1 MAGETGG
8 VVNGVTRARTSRG
21 SGGGC
26 GGRYRPNVHLANGPD
41 IFLYFELLT
50 GMRLRCVIEAIGG
63 KVCKEKEDK
72 GNNYQYRKYAYKI
85 TEKYSVFVAHLNPP
99 EFN

>member
-1 MAGETGG
+1 VTGKTGG
-8 VVNGVTRARTSRG
+8 VIHGITRTRASGSSR
-21 SGGGC
+21 GGC
-26 GGRYRPNVHLANGPD
+26 GGRYRTNVYLANGPD
-41 IFLYFELLT
+41 IFLYLELLT
-50 GMRLRCVIEAIGG
+50 GIRLRRLIEAIGG
-63 KVCKEKEDK
+63 QVGKEKEDK